1 MKNNLDAVM
10 QARLDKWRANPLPVK
25 TLLKLQKKGMFIPRK
40 ANPNDEE
47 TPEELEKL
55 KKLHNNTGNS

>member
-25 TLLKLQKKGMFIPRK
+25 SLLALQKKGIFLPRR
-40 ANPNDEE
+40 ANPNDLE

-55 KKLHNNTGNS
+55 KKLHNNTGKS